1 MDLNTR
7 IFRSFF
13 LEESWLPAG
22 STGSAVFTLSSRL
35 LCAGWRSVPVLV
47 WSAGSGCLPGFK
59 FSFLCARRLALL
71 RSDAFGW
78 QHRVCPRRHGPVL
91 TLGPLAARVGG
102 DAALGCRAALSLQAY
117 GWERALCMGA
127 AWRKG
132 AQSPASWCEVKSR
145 NGIHCK
151 LPMPVASLEWR
162 VQRC

>member
-1 MDLNTR
+1 MLGGEACLC
-7 IFRSFF
+7 SCGA
-13 LEESWLPAG
+13 LA
-22 STGSAVFTLSSRL
+22 AVA
-35 LCAGWRSVPVLV
+35 CQV
-47 WSAGSGCLPGFK
+47 FK

-132 AQSPASWCEVKSR
+132 AQSPAS
-145 NGIHCK
+145 
-151 LPMPVASLEWR
+151 
-162 VQRC
+162 